1 MIKMKRVSVSPPVS
15 QLPGHKTFVRDKGD
29 RGTPT
34 DTERTPE
41 SVLSPDKATPRSP
54 SRNDSNKGDNLK
66 HLGPTFFNMP
76 DGSADEIKSRTRPAE
91 GEQYGH
97 PYQDGVNNLRRR
109 VNQRTATR
117 VAYRYLI
124 SKLKVTER
132 PWVNSK
138 GVGNTTYMYDRP
150 IRPQNQQPADERRK
164 KHLYYKRNKQRIK
177 RHNKRRYR
185 QRYRNKPKWNKRQT
199 IRQNTDST
207 RRPPNRALLNKNRKI
222 HQKNFQK
229 RKRNASS
236 IRVADLFLGVV

>member
-1 MIKMKRVSVSPPVS
+1 MRKNALSK
-15 QLPGHKTFVRDKGD
+15 LPSELSGQKTYVRDKGD

-109 VNQRTATR
+109 INQRTATR
-117 VAYRYLI
+117 VAYRYLVG
-124 SKLKVTER
+124 KLKVTER
-132 PWVNSK
+132 PWVKSK
-138 GVGNTTYMYDRP
+138 GVANTTYMFDRP
-150 IRPQNQQPADERRK
+150 IRPQNQQPADEKRK
-164 KHLYYKRNKQRIK
+164 KHLYYKRKKQRIK
-177 RHNKRRYR
+177 RNNKRRWR
-185 QRYRNKPKWNKRQT
+185 QKYRNKPKWEKRKD

-207 RRPPNRALLNKNRKI
+207 RRPPNRALLKKNRKI
-222 HQKNFQK
+222 HQKNFQNR
-229 RKRNASS
+229 RKSAF
-236 IRVADLFLGVV
+236 RVACRFMRSL